1 MAINKIPNYWYFNK
15 APSAETDDNSRE
27 IVQNLPATEN
37 LFLESEE
44 TQQNQSDDWNFQ
56 FDVSYFFTLIPC
68 YQNGE
73 AKITSQAFAVI
84 DSHLTTQPD
93 VLESEPIPFTHETP
107 KADVIIGNF
116 DRVNPKDLLLYQA
129 NDTISL
135 DDINVSSVKEY
146 KTLWKDKTSFF
157 TKSQTCNLLNI
168 QGKEQ
173 IVTVLLSGTQIGLDV
188 YYFNNGQ
195 KVEWGA
201 SSLFDHGIGFS
212 NIVAFDISVSE
223 VLPNKT
229 IEVVVIVSKS
239 QNIQHTQPTSFQ
251 TNLIKL
257 VINVSSKTFS
267 LAANQKLV
275 GFTPPS
281 YFLLTNMVNQVYQ
294 SNSLVYLSYMSAE
307 NTLTIAV
314 FQWDSTIYKQIWKDD
329 YQISVPR
336 YWYSYNAP
344 LFYKN
349 GNIFYFV
356 HIFQG
361 GHSSWPFYVEIYI
374 QQNDGTLSK
383 SKSIPFSNSELNPVT
398 NFWGGIYTQDSLYLL
413 QTSHIYKGD
422 ERYNLI
428 VLYQVDE
435 KNNKVNL
442 LSTTPTYLNAFGLP
456 MIAISNYNINAQP
469 PKLTT
474 LTESLQAVAILDAP
488 PIFSLIDYSNGA
500 NYPSMTYS
508 FEQQH
513 SSTKNVETKTER
525 SKSDSL
531 GAGLEF
537 FDALKIGG
545 DINKKIEDSSGQAH
559 VSEFGLIKNTEIT
572 SVLQD
577 MVVFLGIT
585 FNIYEYPI
593 AIAGKPSGY
602 FLFVMPASEPHL
614 IINTGQL
621 MFRKTSHQIGNLLS
635 YPTMKPTDVYQV
647 LYTNEFSINANESF
661 ISTLNYSD
669 LQTSSSSITTTTTVS
684 KSLSLGIEFP
694 IVEHVAGSINAKL
707 EDSYTVNDINISSFT
722 IENSFT
728 LKIQIQKLLE
738 HDANKYFSVQP
749 YFYIDNSNILR
760 CSYRVD
766 VPTGGSS
773 APTYWKDYYKY
784 PDFGM
789 VMPFHTDP
797 FKNDSKYLISF
808 DIETKPSNLI
818 KDLKEL
824 DISVTVH
831 NWSLVSGLNVAVGFY
846 YMKEFKRNP
855 SKDELVEIGRQTLE
869 LIRPRES
876 QVASIKWE
884 NPYLVPVINAVPIY
898 VVIDP
903 DNVQT
908 EMSRDNNFAQMNYP
922 ISSLKDGTG
931 IRQFLSENAVD
942 GYLGENQGDFNVEK
956 TGDSNKREK
965 LFCPLRNQKAGKNY

>member
-1 MAINKIPNYWYFNK
+1 MAINKIPDYWYFNK

-56 FDVSYFFTLIPC
+56 FNVGYLFTLIP
-68 YQNGE
+68 YKQSSNVQ
-73 AKITSQAFAVI
+73 ITSQSFAVI
-84 DSHLTTQPD
+84 DGKLTTQLD
-93 VLESEPIPFTHETP
+93 VLNSDSIPFSYYETP
-107 KADVIIGNF
+107 KMDAIIGNF
-116 DRVNPKDLLLYQA
+116 DISNPKELVLYQT
-129 NDTISL
+129 NGTISL
-135 DDINVSSVKEY
+135 DEINVSSVKEY
-146 KTLWKDKTSFF
+146 KTLYKDKTNFF

-173 IVTVLLSGTQIGLDV
+173 IVTVLLSETQIVLDV

-195 KVEWGA
+195 KVEWGT
-201 SSLFDHGIGFS
+201 SPRFDHGIDFS
-212 NIVAFDISVSE
+212 KIAAFNISVSE

-229 IEVVVIVSKS
+229 IEVVVIVS
-239 QNIQHTQPTSFQ
+239 NAFGGIH
-251 TNLIKL
+251 TNLIRL
-257 VINVSSKTFS
+257 VIDVSSKTFS
-267 LAANQKLV
+267 LVANQKLADFIPDK
-275 GFTPPS
+275 GFLS
-281 YFLLTNMVNQVYQ
+281 SNMNHQIYQ
-294 SNSLVYLSYMSAE
+294 LNDFVYLSYMSA
-307 NTLTIAV
+307 NRTLTVAAL
-314 FQWDSTIYKQIWKDD
+314 QWDSTIYRQVWKDD
-329 YQISVPR
+329 FQMVLPDYLYIYPGS
-336 YWYSYNAP
+336 
-344 LFYKN
+344 LLYKRDN
-349 GNIFYFV
+349 VFYFV
-356 HIFQG
+356 HTFENG
-361 GHSSWPFYVEIYI
+361 NDKWPIYVEIYEK
-374 QQNDGTLSK
+374 QTDGTLKK
-383 SKSIPFSNSELNPVT
+383 SKSITFYNPELNLV
-398 NFWGGIYTQDSLYLL
+398 NNHWGGIYTQNSLILI
-413 QTSHIYKGD
+413 QTSASKTGTGTGTH
-422 ERYNLI
+422 LVPTI
-428 VLYQVDE
+428 VYYQVDE
-435 KNNKVNL
+435 NRNKVNL
-442 LSTTPTYLNAFGLP
+442 LSTIPASERAVGAP
-456 MIAISNYNINAQP
+456 IIALSNYDIIAQP
-469 PKLTT
+469 PKLTS
-474 LTESLQAVAILDAP
+474 LTENLQAVAILDAP
-488 PIFSLIDYSNGA
+488 PISSLIDYPNVED
-500 NYPSMTYS
+500 YPSMTYS

-525 SKSDSL
+525 SKSNSF
-531 GAGLEF
+531 GAGLKF

-545 DINKKIEDSSGQAH
+545 DINKKIEESSGQAH
-559 VSEFGLIKNTEIT
+559 AREFGLIQNTEIT

-577 MVVFLGIT
+577 ITVFFGIT

-593 AIAGKPSGY
+593 TIAGKVSGY
-602 FLFVMPASEPHL
+602 FLFVMPASKPHL
-614 IINTGQL
+614 IIQTGQL

-635 YPTMKPTDVYQV
+635 YPTLEPIDAYQM

-669 LQTSSSSITTTTTVS
+669 LQTSSSSITTTTTLS